1 MKTVMVLMLV
11 AVLAALASAGVFMLR
26 RRPPEDSGTG
36 ERPVDKH
43 MARAL
48 ALRVALS
55 VALFLFI
62 LLSWHMGW
70 VRPSG
75 LPVGS

>member
-11 AVLAALASAGVFMLR
+11 AVLVALASAGVFMLR
-26 RRPPEDSGTG
+26 KGTSGDPTHK
-36 ERPVDKH
+36 R

-75 LPVGS
+75 IPLGG

>member
-1 MKTVMVLMLV
+1 MKTVIVLMLV
-11 AVLAALASAGVFMLR
+11 AVLVALASAGVFMLR
-26 RRPPEDSGTG
+26 KGRTG
-36 ERPVDKH
+36 KEGRSSH

-62 LLSWHMGW
+62 LLSWYMGW

-75 LPVGS
+75 LPLGH

>member
-1 MKTVMVLMLV
+1 MKTFFLLMLM
-11 AVLAALASAGVFMLR
+11 AVLGALAGAGLFMLR
-26 RRPPEDSGTG
+26 RGKAGQARS
-36 ERPVDKH
+36 KH

-62 LLSWHMGW
+62 LLSWYMGW
-70 VRPSG
+70 VKPSG
-75 LPVGS
+75 LPVGV

>member
-11 AVLAALASAGVFMLR
+11 AILVALGSAGFFLVKKGDDGDQR
-26 RRPPEDSGTG
+26 NQR
-36 ERPVDKH
+36 

-48 ALRVALS
+48 AIRVGLS

-62 LLSWHMGW
+62 LLSWYMGW
-70 VRPSG
+70 VRPG
-75 LPVGS
+75 GIPVGV

>member
-1 MKTVMVLMLV
+1 MKILMVCMLL
-11 AVLAALASAGVFMLR
+11 AVLAALAGAGVFMLR
-26 RRPPEDSGTG
+26 KPGDTDARRNS
-36 ERPVDKH
+36 R

-62 LLSWHMGW
+62 LLAWKMGW
-70 VRPSG
+70 IVPKG
-75 LPVGS
+75 LPTGR

>member
-1 MKTVMVLMLV
+1 LMI
-11 AVLAALASAGVFMLR
+11 AVLGALASAGVFMLR
-26 RRPPEDSGTG
+26 KGTG
-36 ERPVDKH
+36 SAKNEAVDRSKH

-62 LLSWHMGW
+62 LLSWYMGW

-75 LPVGS
+75 IPLAQ

>member
-1 MKTVMVLMLV
+1 MKTIVILAFIGILG
-11 AVLAALASAGVFMLR
+11 ALAAAGLFMFKNGNR
-26 RRPPEDSGTG
+26 EQRGPN
-36 ERPVDKH
+36 

-62 LLSWHMGW
+62 LLSYLMGW
-70 VRPSG
+70 IEPTG
-75 LPVGS
+75 LPLQR

>member
-1 MKTVMVLMLV
+1 MKTVMVLMLI
-11 AVLAALASAGVFMLR
+11 AVLGALASAGVFMLKR
-26 RRPPEDSGTG
+26 GQDLDG
-36 ERPVDKH
+36 DKRKHH

-75 LPVGS
+75 IPVGI

>member
-11 AVLAALASAGVFMLR
+11 AVLAALASAGLFMLKKGDT
-26 RRPPEDSGTG
+26 PG
-36 ERPVDKH
+36 ERDRR

-62 LLSWHMGW
+62 LLSWQMGW

>member
-1 MKTVMVLMLV
+1 MKTVMVLMMV
-11 AVLAALASAGVFMLR
+11 AVLVALASAGVFMLR
-26 RRPPEDSGTG
+26 KNSKDPDGKPTN
-36 ERPVDKH
+36 H

-62 LLSWHMGW
+62 LLSWSMGW
-70 VRPSG
+70 VQPTGIPTGR
-75 LPVGS
+75 

>member
-1 MKTVMVLMLV
+1 MVLMLI
-11 AVLAALASAGVFMLR
+11 AVLVALASAGVFMLKKGQDGDAGAR
-26 RRPPEDSGTG
+26 
-36 ERPVDKH
+36 KHH

-62 LLSWHMGW
+62 LLSWAMGW
-70 VRPSG
+70 VRPG
-75 LPVGS
+75 GVPIGI

>member
-1 MKTVMVLMLV
+1 MKTVMLLLLI
-11 AVLAALASAGVFMLR
+11 AVLGALASAGVFMLR
-26 RRPPEDSGTG
+26 KGAQSGKDGAEDRS
-36 ERPVDKH
+36 RH

-70 VRPSG
+70 VKPTG
-75 LPVGS
+75 LPISN

>member
-26 RRPPEDSGTG
+26 KGDPNEPR
-36 ERPVDKH
+36 KNA

-62 LLSWHMGW
+62 LLSWYMGW

-75 LPVGS
+75 IPMGA